1 MDEYKVAIVIPAF
14 NEENTIAEVIQ
25 SVTEYGYV
33 IVVNDASSDRT
44 MQIAKDVGATVVNHQ
59 VNQGY
64 DGALNS
70 GFKKA
75 VKLNCDAVIT
85 FDADGQHVS
94 DMLPIFNKQLRSGV
108 DLVLGIRP
116 TVQRFAE
123 SIFRVYT
130 RNRFNWEDPL
140 CGMKGY
146 SLKLYNDLG
155 HFDSYNSI
163 GAELA
168 SFGLANGYKCVQ
180 IPVNIFERQDDSR
193 FYSSIKSNYFVVRS
207 MLKMIKKYGLR
218 L

>member
-1 MDEYKVAIVIPAF
+1 MDEYKVAIIIPAF
-14 NEENTIAEVIQ
+14 NEENTIAEVIL
-25 SVTEYGYV
+25 SVKEYGYV

-64 DGALNS
+64 DSALNS

-85 FDADGQHVS
+85 FDADGQHVA
-94 DMLPIFNKQLRSGV
+94 DLLPIFNKHLRSGV

-116 TVQRFAE
+116 KVQRFAE
-123 SIFRVYT
+123 SIFRIYT

-146 SLKLYNDLG
+146 SLKLYHDLG
-155 HFDSYNSI
+155 YFDSYNSI

-168 SFGLANGYKCVQ
+168 SFGLANGYKCAQ

-193 FYSSIKSNYFVVRS
+193 FYSSIKSNFFVVRS

>member
-1 MDEYKVAIVIPAF
+1 MGEYKVAIVIPAF
-14 NEENTIAEVIQ
+14 NEENTIAGVIQ
-25 SVTEYGYV
+25 SVKEYGCV

-44 MQIAKDVGATVVNHQ
+44 MQIAKDAGATVVNHQ

-75 VKLNCDAVIT
+75 VELNCDAVIT

-130 RNRFNWEDPL
+130 RNRFNWDDPL

-146 SLKLYNDLG
+146 SLSFMPINNNM
-155 HFDSYNSI
+155 FTYNSI
-163 GAELA
+163 GTEIALN
-168 SFGLANGYKCVQ
+168 FLKLKCTTIQ
-180 IPVNIFERQDDSR
+180 IPIIINKRKDKPRFGNILISNILI
-193 FYSSIKSNYFVVRS
+193 IKALLIGMV
-207 MLKMIKKYGLR
+207 KTK
-218 L
+218 

>member
-14 NEENTIAEVIQ
+14 NEENTIAGVIQ
-25 SVTEYGYV
+25 SVKEYGCV

-44 MQIAKDVGATVVNHQ
+44 MQIAKDAGATVVNHQ

-75 VKLNCDAVIT
+75 VELNCDAVIT

-130 RNRFNWEDPL
+130 RNRFNWDDPL

-146 SLKLYNDLG
+146 SLSFMPINNNM
-155 HFDSYNSI
+155 FTYNSI
-163 GAELA
+163 GTEIALN
-168 SFGLANGYKCVQ
+168 FLKLKCTTIQ
-180 IPVNIFERQDDSR
+180 IPIKINKRKDKPRFGNILISNILI
-193 FYSSIKSNYFVVRS
+193 IKALLIG
-207 MLKMIKKYGLR
+207 MAKTK
-218 L
+218 

>member
-14 NEENTIAEVIQ
+14 NEENTIAGVIQ
-25 SVTEYGYV
+25 SVKEYGCV

-44 MQIAKDVGATVVNHQ
+44 MQIAKDAGATVVNHQ

-75 VKLNCDAVIT
+75 VELNCDAVIT

-130 RNRFNWEDPL
+130 RNRFNWDDPL

-146 SLKLYNDLG
+146 SLSFMPINNNM
-155 HFDSYNSI
+155 FTYNSI
-163 GAELA
+163 GTEIALN
-168 SFGLANGYKCVQ
+168 FLKLKCTTIQ
-180 IPVNIFERQDDSR
+180 IPIKINKRKDKPRFGNILISNILI
-193 FYSSIKSNYFVVRS
+193 IKALLIGMV
-207 MLKMIKKYGLR
+207 KTK
-218 L
+218 